1 PYQDYKL
8 EKQNQCKLLIKEECK
23 MSVFE
28 LIDID
33 KEFKNGRNVEKIL
46 KSVDLKL
53 KEGELTALTGPSGS
67 GKSTLLTIAACLQK
81 KSDGIIKFNG
91 QDISKESDGKISN
104 IRAEKFGFVFQQAHL
119 VPFLTVKE
127 QLELMLDTANVKLDK
142 KDRKI
147 DKVLEAV
154 DLSNHKDSYPES
166 LSGGEKQRAAIARA
180 IIHDPEI
187 LFADEPTASLDS
199 KRSKEVMELIKSL
212 SAKLGITVLM
222 VTHDMDMLEYADS
235 RVEMKDGQITAVE

>member
-1 PYQDYKL
+1 
-8 EKQNQCKLLIKEECK
+8 

-81 KSDGIIKFNG
+81 KSDGFIKFNG
-91 QDISKESDGKISN
+91 QDIYKESDGKIRN

-166 LSGGEKQRAAIARA
+166 LSGGEKQRAAIAIA